1 MTEAAP
7 TRRLFFA
14 LWPDDETR
22 ARLARVARAVGPP
35 CGGRTVPAGNLHLTL
50 EFLGNVPAATLDC
63 LLGCGSAYTG
73 EGFRLVIDRAG
84 SFNRTGIV
92 WLGPAEVP
100 AALTRIYEHLHA
112 GVACCGLVP
121 EERPFRPHLTVMRK
135 ARRAPATEPF
145 EPVPWVVDDFVLVES
160 VTSPEGSSYQ
170 VLRRWPL
177 QAAGRRRPLQAGSD
191 AGNRG

>member
-1 MTEAAP
+1 MSEAAP

-22 ARLARVARAVGPP
+22 IRLARAGRAVGVH

-50 EFLGNVPAATLDC
+50 EFLGNIPADTVDC
-63 LLGCGSAYTG
+63 LLGCGEAYKG
-73 EGFRLVIDRAG
+73 SGFSLSIERVG
-84 SFNRTGIV
+84 SFHRTGIV

-100 AALTRIYEHLHA
+100 PGLTRLHEYLHTRVVEC
-112 GVACCGLVP
+112 GVVP
-121 EERPFRPHLTVMRK
+121 EERPFRPHVTVMRK
-135 ARRAPATEPF
+135 ARRAPTTETF
-145 EPVPWVVDDFVLVES
+145 ESIPWRVNDFALVES
-160 VTSPEGSSYQ
+160 VASPEGSCYQ

-177 QAAGRRRPLQAGSD
+177 QSSD